1 MPVHWTRS
9 SIETPSYPR
18 SQNAFMAFSRTCW
31 GSNAFFPA
39 IRPSCVPPCEEYTT
53 CWNEKSR
60 MDFCSGRVCSD
71 QLNMIVV
78 HKTSP
83 IDALRSP
90 AKLSLLFLCNSAL
103 QERQKR

>member
-9 SIETPSYPR
+9 SIDTPSYPR

-39 IRPSCVPPCEEYTT
+39 IGPLVFLLVKEYTT

-60 MDFCSGRVCSD
+60 MDIRSGRVCSD

-78 HKTSP
+78 HRTSP

-90 AKLSLLFLCNSAL
+90 AKLSFLFLCNSAL

>member
-9 SIETPSYPR
+9 SIDTPSYPR

-60 MDFCSGRVCSD
+60 MDVRSGRTCRD
-71 QLNMIVV
+71 QRRWN
-78 HKTSP
+78 
-83 IDALRSP
+83 ALF
-90 AKLSLLFLCNSAL
+90 AQLCPYEEGEDCCTAT
-103 QERQKR
+103 EDET